1 MAEPFTYHD
10 DGGDDLE
17 PAEREV
23 ACRYFLDAGPQ
34 HTEFVTQFLGPS
46 ECGKVDVLGEESDWT
61 EDVTVAVAWMP
72 RGKLHGFELW
82 QALALAFWNVKKE
95 GEYWENAGCIEIIDR
110 PDTLVDADA
119 FRAVLAA
126 VWAKDAED
134 E

>member
-10 DGGDDLE
+10 DGGEDLE
-17 PAEREV
+17 PAAREV

-46 ECGKVDVLGEESDWT
+46 ECGKFDVLWEESDWT

-82 QALALAFWNVKKE
+82 QALALAFWNVRRKASIGK
-95 GEYWENAGCIEIIDR
+95 
-110 PDTLVDADA
+110 TQ
-119 FRAVLAA
+119 AVSKSSTGRTP
-126 VWAKDAED
+126 WWMPTPFGPF
-134 E
+134 

>member
-1 MAEPFTYHD
+1 MADPFTYHD
-10 DGGDDLE
+10 DGGEDLE
-17 PAEREV
+17 PAAREV

-46 ECGKVDVLGEESDWT
+46 ECGKVDVLWEESDWT
-61 EDVTVAVAWMP
+61 DDVTVAVAWMP

-82 QALALAFWNVKKE
+82 QALALAFWNIKKE
-95 GEYWENAGCIEIIDR
+95 GEYWEDAGCIEIIDR

-119 FRAVLAA
+119 FRAVLTA
-126 VWAKDAED
+126 VWAKEADD

>member
-10 DGGDDLE
+10 DGGEDLE
-17 PAEREV
+17 PAVREV
-23 ACRYFLDAGPQ
+23 ACRYVLDAGPQ
-34 HTEFVTQFLGPS
+34 HTEFVTHFLGPS
-46 ECGKVDVLGEESDWT
+46 ECGKFDGLWEESDWT

-72 RGKLHGFELW
+72 RGKLQGFELW
-82 QALALAFWNVKKE
+82 QALSLAFWNVKKE
-95 GEYWENAGCIEIIDR
+95 GEYWENADCIEIIDR

-126 VWAKDAED
+126 VWANDSAD